1 MNHDAIN
8 QRIQALESELAGLK
22 AKLIYIEY
30 Y

>member
-8 QRIQALESELAGLK
+8 QRIQALESVLAWLK